1 MHPYQIILTTCPSPE
16 IAEQIAQVLVGEGLA
31 ACVNILPPMRSIYTW
46 RDTVESA
53 TEHLLVIKCLSRRY
67 ADIETRL
74 RAMHPY
80 EIPEII
86 ALPIVQGLPDY
97 LTWLNQPDKT

>member
-1 MHPYQIILTTCPSPE
+1 MPQYQIILTTCPSPE

-46 RDTVESA
+46 RGAVESA
-53 TEHLLVIKCLSRRY
+53 TEHLLLIKCLSQRY
-67 ADIETRL
+67 AVIEERL
-74 RAMHPY
+74 RSMHPY

-86 ALPIVQGLPDY
+86 AIPIVQGLPDY
-97 LTWLNQPDKT
+97 LAWLNQPDKT

>member
-46 RDTVESA
+46 RDAVESA

-67 ADIETRL
+67 ADIEARL

-97 LTWLNQPDKT
+97 LAWLNQPDKT